1 MSGPTTLL
9 PFQPA
14 TMSTAQLAAVSCLA
28 RYAGRTHAL
37 NAYQL
42 WQWFAWCQTNGLD
55 PVGLDDPEVGAVVD
69 GQGPRVPGP
78 SRWLPSRGT

>member
-14 TMSTAQLAAVSCLA
+14 TMTTAQLAAVSYLA

-37 NAYQL
+37 YAYQL
-42 WQWFAWCQTNGLD
+42 RQWFSWCETSGLD
-55 PVGLDDPEVGAVVD
+55 PLVGSNAPTSSCTSASSATG
-69 GQGPRVPGP
+69 G
-78 SRWLPSRGT
+78 